1 MCSSSTVLILLIM
14 TLMAQEAIIILMT
27 MDLGSEQKKIV
38 PVGIYEHKMAN
49 EICCV
54 IGLFHP

>member
-1 MCSSSTVLILLIM
+1 
-14 TLMAQEAIIILMT
+14 MAQEAIIILMT